1 MKKKIKYIIYD
12 STHKDILTK
21 IINTHECE
29 VLNFREFLNSK
40 KKFIFFFFYI
50 LKNFYNIKLMN
61 IMLKDGFLTSYVCKQ
76 IYKYNPKFVITM
88 IDNDLRFYK
97 LKKYFNNSTKFVAI
111 QNGLRSK
118 FHDIFDNPTIHKDKN
133 LSADYYLS
141 FGTSLKTILQKY
153 IKVKVIP
160 VGSIVN
166 NMVKIKKFSYKISK
180 NNILYIS
187 SYRNL
192 SYNQVFDKSSDGQS
206 IYWKNLI
213 SDEIKLIKYLGDY
226 CYKNNIEL
234 GIAGCNLEFPEKE
247 KKFFKKILRKVKW
260 KFYKRINKFSNY
272 KLIDNFNI
280 IVNNCSTLGFEAL
293 GRDKKVAFFSREK
306 SPFGDWRFGWPIKYP
321 LKGFFYSNRI
331 SEFEVNRIL
340 NNLCK
345 INQKQWNLMQIKE
358 KNIHMRYDPKNLKI
372 QSLIK

>member
-12 STHKDILTK
+12 STHQDILTK
-21 IINTHECE
+21 IINLQECE

-40 KKFIFFFFYI
+40 KKFITFFFYI
-50 LKNFYNIKLMN
+50 LRNFYNIKLMK
-61 IMLKDGFLTSYVCKQ
+61 ILLKDGFLISYVCKQ
-76 IYKYNPKFVITM
+76 IYKYNPKIVITM

-97 LKKYFNNSTKFVAI
+97 LKKYFNKDIKFIAI

-118 FHDIFDNPTIHKDKN
+118 FHDIFDNPKINKDKN

-141 FGTSLKTILQKY
+141 FGTSLISLLQKY

-160 VGSIVN
+160 VGSIIN
-166 NMVKIKKFSYKISK
+166 NMTKIKKISYKNNK

-192 SYNQVFDKSSDGQS
+192 KNDQIFDKSADGHA

-226 CYKNNIEL
+226 CYKNNIDL
-234 GIAGCNLEFPEKE
+234 GIAGCNLKFPEKE
-247 KKFFKKILRKVKW
+247 KTFFKKLLRNVKW
-260 KFYKRINKFSNY
+260 KFYKKKDKFSNY

-280 IVNNCSTLGFEAL
+280 IVNSCSTLGFEAL
-293 GRDKKVAFFSREK
+293 GRNKKVAFFSREK
-306 SPFGDWRFGWPIKYP
+306 SPFGDWRFGWPMKYP
-321 LKGFFYSNRI
+321 LKGFFYSNKI
-331 SEFEVNRIL
+331 SEIEVNRIL
-340 NNLCK
+340 NNLCY
-345 INQKQWNLMQIKE
+345 INQKEWNVMQIKE
-358 KNIHMRYDPKNLKI
+358 KNIHMRYDFQNLKI
-372 QSLIK
+372 QSIIK